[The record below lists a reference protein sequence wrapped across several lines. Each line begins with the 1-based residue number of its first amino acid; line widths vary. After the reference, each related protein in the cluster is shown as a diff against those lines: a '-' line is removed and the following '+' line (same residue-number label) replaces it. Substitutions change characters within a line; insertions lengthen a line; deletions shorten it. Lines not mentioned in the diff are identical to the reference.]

1 MIFNSNIKRLFS
13 TTLFL
18 LVVLLT
24 SCAVN
29 SGVVQLGNDNYMV
42 SRQAATGFSGLG
54 KLKAEAM
61 KEAHN
66 TCQKTGKTV
75 EIIKTIDSQPPYVL
89 GNFPRTEV
97 YFRCVSES
105 ELVAV
110 PVSKSATSSG
120 TGFGI
125 SSDGII
131 ATNSHVVNGSSKITV
146 RGVNGDFSKSYS
158 AKLLTEDKNND
169 LAIIQI
175 TEPSFTSFGEIPF
188 TIANRTSDVGSSV
201 FAMGYPLKAF
211 MGDEIKLTNGIISS
225 KSGYQ
230 GDVTTYQISVPL
242 QPGNSGGPLFDQN
255 GNLVGIVNAKL
266 TMGENVSYAVKSQYL
281 LNLLDLLTIAPK
293 IPTSNTLTG
302 KSLTDQVKI
311 INNFVYIIE
320 VN

>member
-1 MIFNSNIKRLFS
+1 MIFKSNSERLFIA
-13 TTLFL
+13 TPFL
-18 LVVLLT
+18 LIVTLT
-24 SCAVN
+24 NCAVN

-42 SRQAATGFSGLG
+42 SRQAASGFSGLG

-61 KEAHN
+61 KEAYN
-66 TCQKTGKTV
+66 ACQKTGKTV
-75 EIIKTIDSQPPYVL
+75 EVIKTIDSQPPYVL

-105 ELVAV
+105 VSV

-131 ATNSHVVNGSSKITV
+131 ATNSHVINGSSKIIV
-146 RGVNGDFSKSYS
+146 RGVNGDFTKSYS

-175 TEPSFTSFGEIPF
+175 TEPSFTSLGEIPF

-201 FAMGYPLKAF
+201 FAMGYPLKAI

-225 KSGYQ
+225 KSGYR

-281 LNLLDLLTIAPK
+281 LNLLDLLTTTSK
-293 IPTSNTLTG
+293 IPTANILTG
-302 KSLTDQVKI
+302 KQLTDQVKL
-311 INNFVYIIE
+311 INKFVYIIE